1 MFIFSF
7 SFPTTG
13 LPMKTT
19 SKLCGCD
26 TFDYLA
32 SSGRK
37 KTANSDD
44 TAKWDLIRRIAS
56 PPYHCSP
63 VRERERE
70 HASPRCHC
78 FPERKVL
85 PNTAE
90 RYHLCNQLP
99 SDIMHCRELHRQ
111 EKRFVT
117 RCCETVPASVFDSFA
132 TTVACRTLHRN
143 QCSVIKYTLLI
154 ATYTYF
160 QSYI

>member
-1 MFIFSF
+1 MINSVCIFSL

-56 PPYHCSP
+56 SPYRCSP
-63 VRERERE
+63 ERERE
-70 HASPRCHC
+70 HASPRHHC
-78 FPERKVL
+78 SPGREVL

-117 RCCETVPASVFDSFA
+117 RCQVKLYQQVFLPDFCWNSTRF
-132 TTVACRTLHRN
+132 LRN
-143 QCSVIKYTLLI
+143 YCGV
-154 ATYTYF
+154 
-160 QSYI
+160 SYPT